1 MERLFIK
8 KIMSTEDSN
17 IVSQLKLDTVLQ
29 NLNDPK
35 VQDVLRRY
43 IQVKSKGLNGD
54 YGKTSQH

>member
-1 MERLFIK
+1 MKRLFIK
-8 KIMSTEDSN
+8 KIMSTEDIN

-35 VQDVLRRY
+35 VQDVLRKY